1 MASFHAGARRKLRVS
16 PAVPRCKILVCGN
29 VLVDDLLHRAV
40 GDQLFQRLV
49 KRLRELAALCK
60 GRRVIFDR
68 VGGIENLEAFV
79 CRDEGFSRLIVDNNA
94 I

>member
-1 MASFHAGARRKLRVS
+1 MRARGGNCASP

-29 VLVDDLLHRAV
+29 VLVDDLLHCAV

-49 KRLRELAALCK
+49 KRLRQLASLGK
-60 GRRVIFDR
+60 GRRVILDR

-79 CRDEGFSRLIVDNNA
+79 CRDEGLSRLIVDNNA